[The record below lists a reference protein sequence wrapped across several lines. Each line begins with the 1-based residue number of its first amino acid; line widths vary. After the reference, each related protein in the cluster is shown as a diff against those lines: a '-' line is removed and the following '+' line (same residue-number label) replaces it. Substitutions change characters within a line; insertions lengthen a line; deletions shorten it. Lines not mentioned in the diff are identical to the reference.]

1 MFEGE
6 REVFLTKS
14 NQTKIKAIRFT
25 WHNKMEI

>member
-14 NQTKIKAIRFT
+14 HKTKIKAIRFT

>member
-14 NQTKIKAIRFT
+14 NQAKIKAIRFT
-25 WHNKMEI
+25 SHNKMEI